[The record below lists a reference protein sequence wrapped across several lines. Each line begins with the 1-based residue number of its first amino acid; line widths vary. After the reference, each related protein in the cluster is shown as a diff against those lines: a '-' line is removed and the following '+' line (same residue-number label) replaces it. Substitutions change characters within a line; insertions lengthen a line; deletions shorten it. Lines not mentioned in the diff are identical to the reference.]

1 MKKLLL
7 AMTALSAIA
16 VAAPAS
22 AQYQN
27 QNQNR
32 YSDRG
37 DINGNFA
44 ARMDARIGDM
54 QARIEAGVRNG
65 SISRREASSL
75 RQQLRDLTRLERQ
88 YRINGFTGAERSA
101 LQQRLNSL
109 RQNVRIADGGQ
120 GRFNDDRWDEEDRY
134 GGRDRDDWRDNG
146 RGDRIDRDR
155 DGYDD
160 RDRDRDGRWDD
171 DYQAQNG
178 KAGVIDA
185 FRGAGALRIGQ
196 RAPDNLYGVPNEYR
210 REFRDG
216 GNSYYRTDGRYIYE
230 IDLRTRAVV
239 RAHPMNR

>member
-32 YSDRG
+32 YSDRA
-37 DINGNFA
+37 DVNFD
-44 ARMDARIGDM
+44 ARMTARIGDM
-54 QARIEAGVRNG
+54 QTRIDAGVRSG
-65 SISRREASSL
+65 TISRREAFSL
-75 RQQLRDLTRLERQ
+75 RQQLRDLSRIERQ
-88 YRINGFTGAERSA
+88 YRVNGFTGPERSA
-101 LQQRLNSL
+101 LQQRLNTL
-109 RQNVRIADGGQ
+109 RQNVRAADGGQ
-120 GRFNDDRWDEEDRY
+120 GRYNDDRWDEEDRF
-134 GGRDRDDWRDNG
+134 GGRDRDEWRDD
-146 RGDRIDRDR
+146 RRDDRIDRDR

-171 DYQAQNG
+171 DYQTQG
-178 KAGVIDA
+178 RGSAGVIDA
-185 FRGAGALRIGQ
+185 FRGEGALRIGQ
-196 RAPDNLYGVPNEYR
+196 SAPASLLGVPAEYR

-216 GNSYYRTDGRYIYE
+216 GDSYYRTDGRYIYE
-230 IDLRTRAVV
+230 IDVRTRAVV